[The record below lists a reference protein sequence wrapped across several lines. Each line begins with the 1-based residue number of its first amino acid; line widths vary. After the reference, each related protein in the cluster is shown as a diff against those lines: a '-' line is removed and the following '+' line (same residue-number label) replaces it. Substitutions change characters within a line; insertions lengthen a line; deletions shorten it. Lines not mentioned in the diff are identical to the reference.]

1 MNVCQKINFVKLI
14 RGMKKM
20 NRQKEEQKRRIA
32 LEFAAP
38 ETLLELVGWYD

>member
-1 MNVCQKINFVKLI
+1 MNVCLKHQYVKLI

-38 ETLLELVGWYD
+38 ETLLELVGWYE